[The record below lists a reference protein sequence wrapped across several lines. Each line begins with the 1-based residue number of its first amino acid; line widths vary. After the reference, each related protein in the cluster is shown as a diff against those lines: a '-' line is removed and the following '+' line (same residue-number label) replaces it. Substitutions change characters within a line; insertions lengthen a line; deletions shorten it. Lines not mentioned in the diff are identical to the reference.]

1 MMVPKKSLFLAGAA
15 LLTLGVAAGAQ
26 QGGSPMFKRINKPMK
41 TVSLNLET
49 GTLTRGPAVK
59 NKGAPVS
66 TTCASLFNNDFSG
79 FVGVDSGIGGANGPC
94 EWIQAA
100 NKGNPPATNGG
111 KSGFLTGFAFAYCS
125 AALDPASGG
134 PGGSTIIGF
143 RTGYTK
149 GTAANGG
156 GPSGTSQGLFLLSG
170 LPANTNCSS
179 FFGGANC
186 FLIGVTLGTTPVCLP
201 DGPIGY
207 SWRFTDLGTDGV
219 LAKTFPFLA
228 CVNSCSGSG
237 PDVEGMESC
246 VDQYCPAGTIT
257 ASFSFTT
264 AIPYYTS
271 LSMELDELTAVL
283 GLSTSFNG
291 SGANDRVVANTS
303 AGFGGNT
310 VNHAVLGKGYRLDLS
325 CVAQPAAT
333 PPLTAPA
340 TGAIGIIRV
349 SFAGAIGVPINTVWG
364 QILVFITAGT
374 GQNFLIPV
382 SAAKHVILSVPAL
395 PKSTALYGFCY
406 AVQGF
411 CPKGI
416 GQAKG
421 TLSNGL
427 AEKNGSS

>member
-41 TVSLNLET
+41 SVSLNLET

-59 NKGAPVS
+59 NKGAVVS

-94 EWIQAA
+94 EWIQAS
-100 NKGNPPATNGG
+100 NKGNAPATNGG

-134 PGGSTIIGF
+134 VGGSTIIGF
-143 RTGYTK
+143 RTGYAK
-149 GTAANGG
+149 GTAANAG
-156 GPSGTSQGLFLLSG
+156 GPTGVDQGTFLLSG

-179 FFGGANC
+179 FFGGASC
-186 FLIGVTLGTTPVCLP
+186 YLIGVTLGTTPVCLP

-228 CVNSCSGSG
+228 CVNSCSGVG
-237 PDVEGMESC
+237 PDTQGMTDC

-257 ASFSFTT
+257 ASFSFST
-264 AIPYYTS
+264 AIPYFTS
-271 LSMELDELTAVL
+271 LSMELDELVAVT
-283 GLSTSFNG
+283 GTSTSFNG
-291 SGANDRVVANTS
+291 AGSNFRVLSNTS

-310 VNHAVLGKGYRLDLS
+310 VNHAVLGKGYRLNLN
-325 CVAQPAAT
+325 CAAAPVPAS
-333 PPLTAPA
+333 
-340 TGAIGIIRV
+340 GVGIIRV
-349 SFAGAIGVPINTVWG
+349 SFAGALGVPINTVWG

-374 GQNFLIPV
+374 GQNFVIPMNV
-382 SAAKHVILSVPAL
+382 VTKQVILSVPAL
-395 PKSTALYGFCY
+395 PKSTSLYGFCY

-411 CPKGI
+411 CPKGV
-416 GQAKG
+416 GALNG

-427 AEKNGSS
+427 LEKNGSN